1 MIFAGPVKYHDLLK
15 IQALDTTDGIDEIGY
30 TSYKQIHDAIYIELT
45 KVRREYRH
53 QRIGER
59 TLLLAVAAAG
69 AYTIYTK
76 GLTADGKKFMH
87 YLQCMGYVSVFDDNT
102 IFINE
107 AGMSYARTL
116 YNQEIVGK
124 VD

>member
-1 MIFAGPVKYHDLLK
+1 MRYHDLLK
-15 IQALDTTDGIDEIGY
+15 IQALDTTDGNTEIGY
-30 TSYKQIHDAIYIELT
+30 TSYKQTRDAIYIELT
-45 KVRREYRH
+45 KVRPEYRH

-59 TLLLAVAAAG
+59 TLLLAVAATG

-76 GLTADGKKFMH
+76 GLTVAGKKFMGH
-87 YLQCMGYVSVFDDNT
+87 LQRMGYVSVFDDST

-107 AGMSYARTL
+107 AGMSYARAL
-116 YNQEIVGK
+116 YKQEILGK